1 MIPTMKLKHILL
13 FLIFSFLA
21 LGCISGAFAA
31 LSDDANVIK
40 NVSIGVWGIWSRDPI
55 QASQNLGFKILGLA
69 KVIISWVALIY
80 LVIIGVY
87 MVVFSENEERI
98 KTQRKQIYYS
108 LVGFLFLNI
117 PGILYQIFFSTPK
130 NHELL
135 GDAPASGWSSILGWF
150 FWDDTILNGFFNNLI
165 GFFQVLIFAIA
176 VLMFTWWLFRLILSA
191 GDEEIQ
197 KKAKNRI
204 LYGTLALIFMGFVRF
219 WGVIISS
226 GDFAGKVT
234 TTAGKFFSLALL
246 FAGPIAIFF
255 LIWGGYYYITS
266 AGDEERTKKWKGI
279 ILNTFIATLILLASY
294 SFLTDLISFTL

>member
-1 MIPTMKLKHILL
+1 MQFRKVFL
-13 FLIFSFLA
+13 FLIFL
-21 LGCISGAFAA
+21 LLTIGCVSGVFAA
-31 LSDDANVIK
+31 LSNDMNIIK
-40 NVSIGVWGIWSRDPI
+40 DVSIGVWGIGSRDPI
-55 QASQNLGFKILGLA
+55 TAIDNFGFKILGLA
-69 KVIISWVALIY
+69 KIFISGLALIY
-80 LVIIGVY
+80 LVMIGVY

-108 LVGFLFLNI
+108 LVGFFFLNI
-117 PGILYQIFFSTPK
+117 PGLLYQILFSTPK
-130 NHELL
+130 NHDAL
-135 GDAPASGWSSILGWF
+135 GDPPASGWSSILGWF

-165 GFFQVLIFAIA
+165 GFFQVFVFGIA
-176 VLMFTWWLFRLILSA
+176 VLMFTWGLFRLILSA

-204 LYGTLALIFMGFVRF
+204 LYGTLALLFMGFVRF

-226 GDFAGKVT
+226 GDFSGKIT
-234 TTAGKFFSLALL
+234 KTAGSLFSLALL

-279 ILNTFIATLILLASY
+279 ILNTFVASLILLASY
-294 SFLTDLISFTL
+294 SFLTDLINFKL